1 MFEVDV
7 IREAAVAA
15 AVVGYGSER
24 GDGGGGHRQTTATIL
39 YSIGC
44 VAEVQPNQNSKLN
57 T

>member
-1 MFEVDV
+1 VFEVDV

-15 AVVGYGSER
+15 ANGSER